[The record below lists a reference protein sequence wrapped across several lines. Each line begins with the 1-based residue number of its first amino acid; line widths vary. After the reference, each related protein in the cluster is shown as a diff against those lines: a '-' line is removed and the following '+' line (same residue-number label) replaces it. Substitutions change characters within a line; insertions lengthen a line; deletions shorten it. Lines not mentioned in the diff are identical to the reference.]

1 MAASDL
7 LELLSN
13 FSDSNSHKKFSH
25 YYAPAK
31 YINHQ
36 SPGYFQTF
44 RCITPTS
51 TRRFHIWEYTIFSE
65 IAWEVSYSFCF
76 LKYCI
81 ILITLIT
88 CIWTDKVLLGKSS
101 LKVESKRGNLLQIFR
116 IEKAFDIKAWIY
128 PPEKMPGCKH
138 DTTKAIYMAELVI
151 IVYIVNRIL
160 QKVGLWLK
168 FSRKL

>member
-13 FSDSNSHKKFSH
+13 FSDSNSHKKFWH

-44 RCITPTS
+44 KCITPTS
-51 TRRFHIWEYTIFSE
+51 TTRFHIWEYTFFSE

-76 LKYCI
+76 FKYCI
-81 ILITLIT
+81 ILITLFT
-88 CIWTDKVLLGKSS
+88 SNFPNRKSFWHKGMNLPPWENARLQAWYHKGYIYGWIS
-101 LKVESKRGNLLQIFR
+101 HNCVYCEPHFTESWFMAQIQQ
-116 IEKAFDIKAWIY
+116 K
-128 PPEKMPGCKH
+128 
-138 DTTKAIYMAELVI
+138 VI
-151 IVYIVNRIL
+151 IYADFEIL
-160 QKVGLWLK
+160 HHKKQSLWID
-168 FSRKL
+168 